1 MNNTYKR
8 HNIMSAPFMSNNTF
22 ISWFFSWITKF
33 KLDFRQQ
40 CSICKFQPKM
50 LAADGTKIGINIRHS
65 TVVPI
70 ETPTTGLII
79 NSCHRRNDRAFISF
93 TNGDPQSKS
102 KTQSR
107 DHLLYLANKVLH
119 NLDAADVLPDAEE
132 KKRNAILLQHLDVQF
147 HSLLQ
152 IFMLN
157 SCSNRIS
164 KKIAVL
170 LTILSTNHSISSVIP
185 YRYIDEFQAILN
197 AYRNDAYLNTAQIN
211 KVCMFSPEIR
221 YILLA
226 VRHDDI
232 CTSVLNFLDH
242 LLVRVENIFVNCKQA
257 DEIQPKP
264 GTYNPAKYGRAYY
277 FTEHGNQI

>member
-1 MNNTYKR
+1 
-8 HNIMSAPFMSNNTF
+8 
-22 ISWFFSWITKF
+22 
-33 KLDFRQQ
+33 
-40 CSICKFQPKM
+40 
-50 LAADGTKIGINIRHS
+50 
-65 TVVPI
+65 
-70 ETPTTGLII
+70 
-79 NSCHRRNDRAFISF
+79 
-93 TNGDPQSKS
+93 
-102 KTQSR
+102 
-107 DHLLYLANKVLH
+107 
-119 NLDAADVLPDAEE
+119 
-132 KKRNAILLQHLDVQF
+132 
-147 HSLLQ
+147 
-152 IFMLN
+152 MLN

-242 LLVRVENIFVNCKQA
+242 LLVRVKNIFVNCKQA

-277 FTEHGNQI
+277 FTEHGNQIRNIPKYTIDDSSANRT